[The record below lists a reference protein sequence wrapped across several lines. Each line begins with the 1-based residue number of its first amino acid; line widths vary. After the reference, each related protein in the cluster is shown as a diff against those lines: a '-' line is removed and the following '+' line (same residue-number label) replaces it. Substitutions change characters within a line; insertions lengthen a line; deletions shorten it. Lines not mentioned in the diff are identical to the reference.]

1 MSMQAAAR
9 ELVASV
15 ELPPGTTD
23 AEVHSRLKRLARG
36 APDAACIA
44 VTGSFAD
51 DVQDVSAYGDWIG
64 VASALPLP
72 LVCLVEG
79 PVGARGWALIA
90 AADISI
96 LGPDAAPASRL
107 ADAPGLA
114 PLLRRRLGPQ
124 PLRRLMI
131 GADANPLESL
141 VALGLCVRADD
152 PQARAADIAAGLGTP
167 EQARHM
173 KRSMIAADEL
183 PFGEAL
189 TFDLWF
195 HRPGGETAP

>member
-1 MSMQAAAR
+1 MSTQAAAR
-9 ELVASV
+9 ELVATV
-15 ELPPGTTD
+15 ELSHGVTD
-23 AEVHSRLKRLARG
+23 AEIHARLQRLARRPG
-36 APDAACIA
+36 DAACSA
-44 VTGSFAD
+44 VSGSFAD
-51 DVQDVSAYGDWIG
+51 GLQDVSAYGDWIG

-72 LVCLVEG
+72 LLCLVDG
-79 PVGARGWALIA
+79 PVGARGWAFIA

-96 LGPDAAPASRL
+96 LSPDAAPASRL
-107 ADAPGLA
+107 ADAPGLT

-131 GADANPLESL
+131 GADANALESL

-152 PQARAADIAAGLGTP
+152 PPGRAADIAASLGTP
-167 EQARHM
+167 DQARRM
-173 KRSMIAADEL
+173 KRLMIAAEEL

-195 HRPGGETAP
+195 HRPAGETA